1 MSMQENLLT
10 NVLIIVFILAAS
22 DWNCIDLCAS
32 GALVSWGSARVGG
45 VNNVQALVD
54 ADSSKNLAIHHA
66 AYLED

>member
-10 NVLIIVFILAAS
+10 GVLIIVFILTAS

-32 GALVSWGSARVGG
+32 GALVSWGSAGVGS
-45 VNNVQALVD
+45 VNHVRTLVD
-54 ADSSKNLAIHHA
+54 VDSSENLVVHHT